1 MARQDLYFKDKF
13 KFLRETYTDIGTFSR
28 SIREYID
35 GKIPERFRSISN
47 IFNLTIDVV
56 QDIST
61 LHLLRQ
67 ENAENEL
74 NIFTAQNESNIRGLS
89 QLSGHSPVLPISA
102 RGSVRLNIS
111 SVGLQ
116 EFGRQVILDPSSV
129 FRSLESGLEYSLQRE
144 ESIRIDTSA
153 PYIFIPLME
162 GRRKT
167 QTFIVDE
174 DDNTIG
180 NNLYTINLDDT
191 NNIEHYILKV
201 YVNNELW
208 EKADSLR
215 DMASDDMSYL
225 KRVGYGNQIDIIF
238 GNGTSGL
245 NVNTGDVIK
254 IEYLTTNGEQG
265 NVSTNSEFEI
275 SSGLMDI
282 QGNEINSKQYF
293 TITKESGFDL
303 GSNGETAEVTRA
315 MTGFSSRSLSFARP
329 QYMVS
334 FLSRLSIL
342 SHVNAWTE
350 EDDLIF
356 NILALPKLVFPSL
369 REYLQVDMDKFLLT
383 TSQKD
388 SIKLMIS
395 ASRRQWVSTEVVFK
409 DPILKKYAMY
419 VFIDNTVV
427 YDKVDLKY
435 KVENAVSEIMLN
447 KTFGDVDKDSSNDLI
462 SRSDFVNALYDMSDV
477 NAVNI
482 DIISEENELAK
493 INNYYTISETV
504 YQGAIKKIK
513 TNTITIED
521 GDNPNLGLSEIG
533 DITCN
538 KDEIPVLRGGFDVY
552 QGVDATETLP
562 SSGVIIFLKEDGEWT
577 SI

>member
-1 MARQDLYFKDKF
+1 MAKQDLYFKDKF
-13 KFLRETYTDIGTFSR
+13 KFLRDTYTNIGTFSR
-28 SIREYID
+28 GVREYID
-35 GKIPERFRSISN
+35 GQIPDRFRSISN
-47 IFNLTIDVV
+47 IFNLTIDVT

-74 NIFTAQNESNIRGLS
+74 NIFTAQNEGNIRGLS
-89 QLSGHSPVLPISA
+89 QLSGHNPVLPISS
-102 RGSVRLNIS
+102 RGSIRLNIS

-116 EFGRQVILDPSSV
+116 EFGRQVILEPSAV
-129 FRSLESGLEYSLQRE
+129 LRSLESGLEYSLERE
-144 ESIRIDTSA
+144 ESIRIDTNA
-153 PYIFIPLME
+153 PYIFIPIIE
-162 GRRKT
+162 GRRKS
-167 QTFIVDE
+167 QTFIVDG

-180 NNLYTINLDDT
+180 NKLYTINLDDT
-191 NNIEHYILKV
+191 SNIEHYILKV

-208 EKADSLR
+208 TKEDSLR
-215 DMASDDMSYL
+215 DMAADEEAYL

-238 GNGTSGL
+238 GNGISGKK
-245 NVNTGDVIK
+245 VKTGDVIK
-254 IEYLTTNGEQG
+254 VEYLTTNGEQG

-275 SSGLMDI
+275 SAGLKDI
-282 QGNEINSKQYF
+282 QGNDINTKQYF

-303 GSNGETAEVTRA
+303 GSNGESADVTRA

-342 SHVNAWTE
+342 SHVNAWTD

-369 REYLQVDMDKFLLT
+369 REYLQVDTGKFLLT
-383 TSQKD
+383 DSQKE
-388 SIKLMIS
+388 SIKEMIS

-409 DPILKKYAMY
+409 DPTLKKYAMY
-419 VFIDNTVV
+419 VFIDNSVI

-435 KVENAVSEIMLN
+435 KVENSVSEIMLN

-462 SRSDFVNALYDMSDV
+462 SRSDFVNALYDMTEI
-477 NAVNI
+477 NAVNV

-493 INNYYTISETV
+493 INNYYYKSEIV
-504 YQGAIKKIK
+504 YEGAIRKTKLNKIE
-513 TNTITIED
+513 IQD
-521 GDNPNLGLSEIG
+521 GDNPNIGLSEIG
-533 DITCN
+533 DITCE
-538 KDEIPVLRGGFDVY
+538 KDHIPILRGGFEVY
-552 QGVDATETLP
+552 QSEGETETLP
-562 SSGVIIFLKEDGEWT
+562 TNGVIIFVKEDNEWI